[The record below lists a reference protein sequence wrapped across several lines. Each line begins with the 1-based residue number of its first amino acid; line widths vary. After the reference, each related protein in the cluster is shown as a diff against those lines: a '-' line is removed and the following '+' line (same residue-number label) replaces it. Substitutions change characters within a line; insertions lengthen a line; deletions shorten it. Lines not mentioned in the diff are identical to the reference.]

1 MPSTPFRTPRRS
13 RRVAPALL
21 CMALGLT
28 FAVGTGCASN
38 KRPAPTLN
46 AELVRQ
52 ADQNLALAVAA
63 TRSGHLDDAERYSA
77 EARRLAQTP
86 DQTVRAQSLDQLLA
100 GARAMSAGDAAGAG
114 RSWARIRDRKLRQEV
129 TVMADRMG
137 IEVPVVVA
145 ATP

>member
-1 MPSTPFRTPRRS
+1 MPSTPSTPPRRS

-28 FAVGTGCASN
+28 FATGTGCAS
-38 KRPAPTLN
+38 KQRPAPTLN

-52 ADQNLALAVAA
+52 ADHNLSLAIAA
-63 TRSGHLDDAERYSA
+63 TRSGNLDEAERYSA

-86 DQTVRAQSLDQLLA
+86 DQIVRAQSLDQLLA